1 MHAWSC
7 EANCVDFNPDH
18 IIFHCGTN
26 DLSSERT
33 TSQIARSIIELAL
46 SLKSTDSE
54 ISISLIIPRNDNLN
68 KKVSEVNSRLV
79 HMCAE
84 RNISLYRPY

>member
-46 SLKSTDSE
+46 SLKSPDNK
-54 ISISLIIPRNDNLN
+54 ISISLIIPRNDNVNN
-68 KKVSEVNSRLV
+68 KISYVNSRLV

-84 RNISLYRPY
+84 KNISYIGPY